1 MGDPPKNYTGF
12 SPPWVQFL
20 KIAEHPSLNIKEGEG
35 GGAYY
40 ALYFSLCICLHYTFA
55 SWSGNNT
62 ILVCKLHVS
71 TLSPFLKPTLHL
83 YLYVSYPPIQ
93 IHIHYTHPY
102 SQPLPQPFYSPIS
115 PISSIVPTHIAIPTF
130 IHTYDSWQIG
140 SKHFLTN
147 SSNFSCKSFETQN

>member
-1 MGDPPKNYTGF
+1 MTR
-12 SPPWVQFL
+12 
-20 KIAEHPSLNIKEGEG
+20 
-35 GGAYY
+35 
-40 ALYFSLCICLHYTFA
+40 FSLFHDLNFPNGRIVVKPEFFGFEIA
-55 SWSGNNT
+55 S